1 MDVVKLKGRA
11 NKVLVGD
18 CVSVPDD
25 YFGKP
30 FQKTL
35 CGLGYGDG
43 RIYGRV
49 AECGENPI
57 IFRSDGTSTSRSL
70 MIISSG
76 RSGWK
81 TSTLPSNSSFLLLH
95 PPSIQQQTNNN
106 HPPFIQQQAN
116 NNHRHRKRRCSLM
129 PTSKR
134 ICLNQAL
141 TVDGDD
147 GMKSR
152 WWRPPMYWTHPGV
165 LVHNVP
171 LSQNTSEVSHRR
183 SPANQLGRLWWRP
196 PS

>member
-1 MDVVKLKGRA
+1 MRPTKCWLETV
-11 NKVLVGD
+11 
-18 CVSVPDD
+18 CSVPND
-25 YFGKP
+25 YFKKP

-35 CGLGYGDG
+35 CGLGYEDG
-43 RIYGRV
+43 RIYGHV
-49 AECGENPI
+49 AECVEDPI

-129 PTSKR
+129 PSSKI

-152 WWRPPMYWTHPGV
+152 
-165 LVHNVP
+165 
-171 LSQNTSEVSHRR
+171 
-183 SPANQLGRLWWRP
+183 
-196 PS
+196 